1 MSLVVDIR
9 KKFSRFTLAVSFTA
23 ENERVGILGASGC
36 GKTMTLKCIAGIE
49 TPDEGKIIIDGL
61 TVFDS
66 SKGINLA
73 PQMRKTGYLFQNYAL
88 FPTMTLAQN
97 LAIVLR
103 KLPWMERDAII
114 RNTLQKMHLE
124 DHAQHYPARLS
135 GGEQQRAAL
144 ARILVSRPQILMLDE
159 PFSALDSFL
168 RSEVEQT
175 LLDSLKSFPGTTLFV
190 SHDRDE
196 VYRICDKMEILQ
208 EGRIV
213 GSGKKED
220 LFKNPGTIAAARL
233 TGCKNIATA
242 RKMGTYRIAVPGWG
256 LLLDTAQ
263 PVPDDMTYIGI
274 RAHHIRPPHPE
285 ESQNCFEFQIE
296 RYDASPF
303 SFTEYITALTPQY
316 IASDGY
322 GERQKLIRKISDI
335 EGAIDTGVL
344 TNKEKLRLCI
354 PPDHLLFLRDFKS

>member
-1 MSLVVDIR
+1 MSLIVDI
-9 KKFSRFTLAVSFTA
+9 KKRFPRFTLAVSFRA

-49 TPDEGKIIIDGL
+49 TPDEGKIVIDGL

-66 SKGINLA
+66 SRGINLP

-97 LAIVLR
+97 LAIVLH
-103 KLPWMERDAII
+103 KLPRMEREALIED
-114 RNTLQKMHLE
+114 TLRKMHLE
-124 DHAQHYPARLS
+124 NHAHHYPARLS

-144 ARILVSRPQILMLDE
+144 ARILVSKPQILMLDE

-168 RSEVEQT
+168 QSEVEQN
-175 LLDSLKSFPGTTLFV
+175 LLESLKSFPGTTLFV

-196 VYRICDKMEILQ
+196 VYRICEKMQILQ

-220 LFKNPGTIAAARL
+220 LFKNPGTLAAARL
-233 TGCKNIATA
+233 TGCKNIAA
-242 RKMGTYRIAVPGWG
+242 AKKIGASRIVVPAWG
-256 LLLDTAQ
+256 VFLDTAQ
-263 PVPDDMTYIGI
+263 LVPDDLAYIGI
-274 RAHHIRPPHPE
+274 RAHHIRPAHPE
-285 ESQNCFEFQIE
+285 ETQNCFEFQIE

-303 SFTEYITALTPQY
+303 SLTEYITALTPQE
-316 IASDGY
+316 IAGDTR
-322 GERQKLIRKISDI
+322 ETRQKIVRKVSDT
-335 EGAIDTGVL
+335 EGSINTEILKNNG
-344 TNKEKLRLCI
+344 KLRLCF
-354 PPDHLLFLRDFKS
+354 PREHLLFLRD